1 MKQTYIK
8 PQATLHHFEGCPVMD
23 TDMPVSGFYD
33 GDPNKNA
40 KRTTFHDIWDDDYD
54 VEQQQEIAQS
64 KDLPHFSVWD

>member
-33 GDPNKNA
+33 GDPNNA

-54 VEQQQEIAQS
+54 AEQQQEIAQS
-64 KDLPHFSVWD
+64 KELPHFSVWD